1 MLEYLARALRQEKE
15 IQEIQIRKK
24 EIKMSLFPDDMIVYV
39 GDPKNCTKNLLDFIN
54 TFSTVVGY
62 KINIKK
68 ISATFLYRKNE
79 QTEKEIRKTISIT
92 IASKKIRI
100 N

>member
-1 MLEYLARALRQEKE
+1 VCPFSPLIFNTMLEYLARALRQEKE

-68 ISATFLYRKNE
+68 NLSN
-79 QTEKEIRKTISIT
+79 ISI
-92 IASKKIRI
+92 
-100 N
+100 